1 MDRDSC
7 KKRMKKL
14 ARKTKELA
22 EEVEAKDEM
31 ARLVEKEQQEVQIA
45 AIGCIYDR
53 SKVKKFIGDVATRSP
68 SVKSGQVR
76 QNITCKLCGK
86 EFRKDS
92 YLRHCAKRHPNGL
105 IAPKREQRVY
115 ECADC
120 DYTST
125 RKHNMNLHRPGGE
138 CRVKKKQDEKAKKLA
153 EQTKKHRESAR

>member
-1 MDRDSC
+1 MEKEKATEHRERAEKVLQETIVDRDSC

-31 ARLVEKEQQEVQIA
+31 AKLVEKEQQEVQIA

-76 QNITCKLCGK
+76 QYITCKLCK
-86 EFRKDS
+86 
-92 YLRHCAKRHPNGL
+92 
-105 IAPKREQRVY
+105 
-115 ECADC
+115 
-120 DYTST
+120 
-125 RKHNMNLHRPGGE
+125 
-138 CRVKKKQDEKAKKLA
+138 
-153 EQTKKHRESAR
+153 